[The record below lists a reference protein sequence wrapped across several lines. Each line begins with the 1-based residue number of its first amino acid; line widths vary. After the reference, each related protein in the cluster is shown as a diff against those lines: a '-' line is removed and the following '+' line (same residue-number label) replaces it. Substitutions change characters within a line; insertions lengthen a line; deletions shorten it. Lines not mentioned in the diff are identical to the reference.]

1 MPAFAYR
8 AYLVDGSR
16 ETGVL
21 DASTKQ
27 DAARKLAQQGRRSYH
42 LAPVDGTK
50 QLVRL
55 PGRGALTFM
64 RRVDLSRLF
73 SELSVLL
80 NAGFTVDRA
89 LSAVISGEGNHT
101 RRQQLQ
107 SVLDLTTGGRPI
119 AEAFASL
126 PGITSDVAA
135 LLASGERSGK
145 MAFICQRLADTFE
158 AKAKRRAAI
167 VEALTYPAFL
177 LVVMSGA
184 LVILA
189 TVLVPALEPIFEGS
203 SAAKPFTMKLLSV
216 LGTVFTDYPFVFP
229 LAATIALLLYL
240 FLSRSAGAKALFS
253 RWLLRLP
260 LVGPLVKDTVIA
272 RYLETLSLL
281 LGNGVA
287 MTEAL
292 GLSANVSRQSSLRAS
307 FTAIED
313 DVANGA
319 RLHSAIVKAG
329 IFDNATMSLISLGE
343 DANALP
349 VVLDR
354 AGKMLQ
360 ATLTRRI
367 DTMLKLLTPAL
378 TISLGF
384 LVGSLVISV
393 MTTILSINDLA
404 LK

>member
-8 AYLVDGSR
+8 AYRADGST

-21 DASTKQ
+21 DAPTKQ
-27 DAARKLAQQGRRSYH
+27 DAARKLAQRNCRPYH
-42 LAPVDGTK
+42 LVPVSS
-50 QLVRL
+50 QASRLRL
-55 PGRGALTFM
+55 PGRGALTFT
-64 RRVDLSRLF
+64 RKVDLSSLF

-89 LSAVISGEGNHT
+89 LGAIITGEANPQ

-107 SVLDLTTGGRPI
+107 SVLDLTTGGRPV
-119 AEAFASL
+119 AEAFAGL
-126 PGITSDVAA
+126 PGITPEVAA

-145 MAFICQRLADTFE
+145 MAYICQRLAETFG
-158 AKAKRRAAI
+158 ATAKRRAAI
-167 VEALTYPAFL
+167 VEALAYPAFL
-177 LVVMSGA
+177 LLVMTGA

-203 SAAKPFTMKLLSV
+203 SAPKPFTMRLLSAF
-216 LGTVFTDYPFVFP
+216 GTLFGDYPFVFP
-229 LAATIALLLYL
+229 LAAVMGLLSYL
-240 FLSRSAGAKALFS
+240 LLSRSADARKHIS
-253 RWLLRLP
+253 HWP
-260 LVGPLVKDTVIA
+260 LKIPLIGTLVRDAVVA
-272 RYLETLSLL
+272 RYLETLALL

-292 GLSANVSRQSSLRAS
+292 GLAASVSGESPLAAS
-307 FTAIED
+307 FAAIED
-313 DVANGA
+313 NVANGA
-319 RLHSAIVKAG
+319 RLHGAIVKAG

-343 DANALP
+343 EANTLP

-360 ATLTRRI
+360 LRLMRRI
-367 DTMLKLLTPAL
+367 DTTLKLLTPVL
-378 TISLGF
+378 TISLGL
-384 LVGSLVISV
+384 LVGSLVVSV

-404 LK
+404 LQ

>member
-1 MPAFAYR
+1 MPAYAYR
-8 AYLVDGSR
+8 AYLVDGST

-42 LAPVDGTK
+42 LAPVNGERQ
-50 QLVRL
+50 QLRL
-55 PGRGALTFM
+55 PGRSALTFT

-89 LSAVISGEGNHT
+89 LNAVISGQANHQ

-119 AEAFASL
+119 AEAFAAL

-145 MAFICQRLADTFE
+145 MAYICQRLADTFE
-158 AKAKRRAAI
+158 ATAKRRAAI
-167 VEALTYPAFL
+167 VEALAYPAFL
-177 LVVMSGA
+177 LMVMSGA

-203 SAAKPFTMKLLSV
+203 SAPKPFTMTMLSA
-216 LGTVFTDYPFVFP
+216 LGTVFKDYPFVFP
-229 LAATIALLLYL
+229 LAAVLGLLSYL
-240 FLSRSAGAKALFS
+240 FLSRSAGARKQFS
-253 RWLLRLP
+253 HWLLNIP
-260 LVGPLVKDTVIA
+260 LIGPLVRDAVIA
-272 RYLETLSLL
+272 RYLETLALL

-292 GLSANVSRQSSLRAS
+292 GLAANVSRQSSLAAS
-307 FTAIED
+307 FATIEET
-313 DVANGA
+313 VANGA
-319 RLHSAIVKAG
+319 RLHGAIVKAG
-329 IFDNATMSLISLGE
+329 IFDNATMSLVALGE
-343 DANALP
+343 EANALP

-354 AGKMLQ
+354 AAKMLQ
-360 ATLTRRI
+360 LTLSRRI
-367 DTMLKLLTPAL
+367 DTVLKLLTPAL

-404 LK
+404 LQ

>member
-8 AYLVDGSR
+8 AYLVDGTR

-21 DASTKQ
+21 DALTKQ

-42 LAPVDGTK
+42 LAPVDGEK
-50 QLVRL
+50 QLIRL
-55 PGRGALTFM
+55 PGRSALTFT
-64 RRVDLSRLF
+64 RKVDLSRLF

-80 NAGFTVDRA
+80 NASFTVDRA
-89 LSAVISGEGNHT
+89 LSAVISGENNPA

-126 PGITSDVAA
+126 PGITSDIAA

-145 MAFICQRLADTFE
+145 MAFVCQRLADTFE
-158 AKAKRRAAI
+158 AMAKRRAAI
-167 VEALTYPAFL
+167 IEALTYPAFL

-203 SAAKPFTMKLLSV
+203 SAAKPFTMKMLSA
-216 LGTVFTDYPFVFP
+216 LGTVFSDYPFVFP
-229 LAATIALLLYL
+229 LAATLGLLFYL
-240 FLSRSAGAKALFS
+240 FLSRSAGAKTLLS
-253 RWLLRLP
+253 RWLLKTP
-260 LVGPLVKDTVIA
+260 LIGSLIKDSVIA
-272 RYLETLSLL
+272 RYLETLALL

-292 GLSANVSRQSSLRAS
+292 GLAANVSRQGSLRAS
-307 FTAIED
+307 FVAIED

-319 RLHSAIVKAG
+319 RLHGAIVKAG

-360 ATLTRRI
+360 SALTRRI
-367 DTMLKLLTPAL
+367 DTVLKLLTPVL

-404 LK
+404 LQ

>member
-8 AYLVDGSR
+8 AYLVDGST

-42 LAPVDGTK
+42 LAPVNGERQ
-50 QLVRL
+50 QLRL
-55 PGRGALTFM
+55 PGRSALTFT

-89 LSAVISGEGNHT
+89 LNAVISGEANRQ

-119 AEAFASL
+119 AEAFAGL

-145 MAFICQRLADTFE
+145 MAYICQRLADTFE
-158 AKAKRRAAI
+158 ATAKRRAAI
-167 VEALTYPAFL
+167 VEALAYPAFL
-177 LVVMSGA
+177 LLVMSGA

-203 SAAKPFTMKLLSV
+203 SAPKPFTMTVLSA
-216 LGTVFTDYPFVFP
+216 LGTVFRDYPFVFP
-229 LAATIALLLYL
+229 LAAVLGLLSYL
-240 FLSRSAGAKALFS
+240 FLSRSTGARKQFS
-253 RWLLRLP
+253 HWLLKVP
-260 LVGPLVKDTVIA
+260 LIGALVRDAVVA
-272 RYLETLSLL
+272 RYLETLALL

-292 GLSANVSRQSSLRAS
+292 GLAANVSRQSSLAAS
-307 FTAIED
+307 FASIEET
-313 DVANGA
+313 VANGA
-319 RLHSAIVKAG
+319 RLHGAIVKAG
-329 IFDNATMSLISLGE
+329 IFDNATMSLVSLGE
-343 DANALP
+343 EANALP

-354 AGKMLQ
+354 AAKMLQ
-360 ATLTRRI
+360 LTLSRRI
-367 DTMLKLLTPAL
+367 DTVLKLLTPAL

-404 LK
+404 LQ

>member
-1 MPAFAYR
+1 MPAYAYR
-8 AYLVDGSR
+8 AYLVDGST

-42 LAPVDGTK
+42 LAPVNGERQT
-50 QLVRL
+50 LRL
-55 PGRGALTFM
+55 PGRSALTFT

-89 LSAVISGEGNHT
+89 LNAVISGQANHQ

-119 AEAFASL
+119 AEAFAGL

-145 MAFICQRLADTFE
+145 MAYICQRLADTFE
-158 AKAKRRAAI
+158 ATAKRRAAI
-167 VEALTYPAFL
+167 VEALAYPAFL
-177 LVVMSGA
+177 LMVMSGA

-203 SAAKPFTMKLLSV
+203 SAPKPFTMTMLSA
-216 LGTVFTDYPFVFP
+216 LGTVFRDYPFVFP
-229 LAATIALLLYL
+229 LAAVLGLLSYL
-240 FLSRSAGAKALFS
+240 FLSRSAGARKQFS
-253 RWLLRLP
+253 HWLLNIP
-260 LVGPLVKDTVIA
+260 LIGPLVRDAVIA
-272 RYLETLSLL
+272 RYLETLALL

-292 GLSANVSRQSSLRAS
+292 GLAANVSRQSSLAAS
-307 FTAIED
+307 FATIEET
-313 DVANGA
+313 VANGA
-319 RLHSAIVKAG
+319 RLHGAIVKAG
-329 IFDNATMSLISLGE
+329 IFDNATMSLVALGE
-343 DANALP
+343 EANALP

-354 AGKMLQ
+354 AAKMLQ
-360 ATLTRRI
+360 LTLSRRI
-367 DTMLKLLTPAL
+367 DTVLKLLTPAL

-404 LK
+404 LQ

>member
-8 AYLVDGSR
+8 AYLVDGST

-27 DAARKLAQQGRRSYH
+27 EAARKLAQQGRRSYH
-42 LAPVDGTK
+42 LAPVNGERQ
-50 QLVRL
+50 QLRL
-55 PGRGALTFM
+55 PGRSALTFT

-89 LSAVISGEGNHT
+89 LSAVNSGAPNHQPP
-101 RRQQLQ
+101 QQLQ
-107 SVLDLTTGGRPI
+107 SVLDHTTGGRPV
-119 AEAFASL
+119 AEAFAGM

-145 MAFICQRLADTFE
+145 MAYICQRLADTFE
-158 AKAKRRAAI
+158 ATAKRRAAI
-167 VEALTYPAFL
+167 VEALAYPAFL
-177 LVVMSGA
+177 LLVMSGA

-203 SAAKPFTMKLLSV
+203 SAPKPFTMTMLSA
-216 LGTVFTDYPFVFP
+216 LGTVFRDYPFVFP
-229 LAATIALLLYL
+229 LGAVLALLSYL
-240 FLSRSAGAKALFS
+240 LLSRSADARKRLS
-253 RWLLRLP
+253 HWLLKIP
-260 LVGPLVKDTVIA
+260 LIGPLVKDAVIA
-272 RYLETLSLL
+272 RYLETLALL

-292 GLSANVSRQSSLRAS
+292 GLAAKVSRQSSLAAS
-307 FTAIED
+307 FATIEET
-313 DVANGA
+313 VANGA
-319 RLHSAIVKAG
+319 RLHGAIVKAG
-329 IFDNATMSLISLGE
+329 IFDNATMSLVSLGE
-343 DANALP
+343 EANALP

-354 AGKMLQ
+354 AAKMLQ
-360 ATLTRRI
+360 LTLSRRI
-367 DTMLKLLTPAL
+367 DTVLKLLTPAL

-404 LK
+404 LQ

>member
-8 AYLVDGSR
+8 AYLVDGTR
-16 ETGVL
+16 EAGVL

-42 LAPVDGTK
+42 LAPVNGEK
-50 QLVRL
+50 QLIRL
-55 PGRGALTFM
+55 PGRGALTFT
-64 RRVDLSRLF
+64 RRADLSRLF

-89 LSAVISGEGNHT
+89 LSAVISGQGNHT

-126 PGITSDVAA
+126 PGITSDIAA
-135 LLASGERSGK
+135 LLTSGERSGK
-145 MAFICQRLADTFE
+145 MAFICQRLAETFE

-167 VEALTYPAFL
+167 IEALTYPAFL

-184 LVILA
+184 LIILA
-189 TVLVPALEPIFEGS
+189 TVLVPALEPIFQSS
-203 SAAKPFTMKLLSV
+203 SAAKPFTMTMLSA
-216 LGTVFTDYPFVFP
+216 LGTIFSDYPFVFP
-229 LAATIALLLYL
+229 LAATLGLLFYL
-240 FLSRSAGAKALFS
+240 FLSRSRRAKTLLS
-253 RWLLRLP
+253 RWLLKIP
-260 LVGPLVKDTVIA
+260 LIGSLVKESVIA

-292 GLSANVSRQSSLRAS
+292 GLAANISTQSSLRAS
-307 FTAIED
+307 FAAIED

-319 RLHSAIVKAG
+319 RLHNAIAKAG
-329 IFDNATMSLISLGE
+329 IFDNATTSLISLGE

-360 ATLTRRI
+360 SALTRRI
-367 DTMLKLLTPAL
+367 DTILKLLTPAL
-378 TISLGF
+378 TISLGL

-404 LK
+404 LQ

>member
-16 ETGVL
+16 ESGVL

-42 LAPVDGTK
+42 LAPVDRAK
-50 QLVRL
+50 QFVQL
-55 PGRGALTFM
+55 PGRGALTFT

-167 VEALTYPAFL
+167 VEALTYPTFL

-203 SAAKPFTMKLLSV
+203 TAAKPFTMKLLSA

-229 LAATIALLLYL
+229 LAATAALLFYL

-260 LVGPLVKDTVIA
+260 LIGSLVKDTVIA

-292 GLSANVSRQSSLRAS
+292 GLSANVSRQSSLWAS
-307 FTAIED
+307 FTAIGD

-319 RLHSAIVKAG
+319 RLHSAIVKSG

-360 ATLTRRI
+360 AALTRRI
-367 DTMLKLLTPAL
+367 DAVLKLLTPAL

>member
-8 AYLVDGSR
+8 AYLVDGST

-42 LAPVDGTK
+42 LALVNGDRQ
-50 QLVRL
+50 QLRL
-55 PGRGALTFM
+55 PGRSALTFT

-89 LSAVISGEGNHT
+89 LSAVISGEANNQ

-119 AEAFASL
+119 AEAFAGL

-145 MAFICQRLADTFE
+145 MAYICQRLADTFE
-158 AKAKRRAAI
+158 ATAKRRAAI
-167 VEALTYPAFL
+167 GEALAYPAFL
-177 LVVMSGA
+177 LLVMSGA

-203 SAAKPFTMKLLSV
+203 SAPKPFTMTMLSA
-216 LGTVFTDYPFVFP
+216 LGTVFRDYPFVFP
-229 LAATIALLLYL
+229 LAAVLGLLSYL
-240 FLSRSAGAKALFS
+240 LLSRSTGARKQFS
-253 RWLLRLP
+253 HWLLKIP
-260 LVGPLVKDTVIA
+260 LIGALVRDAVIA
-272 RYLETLSLL
+272 RYLETLALL

-292 GLSANVSRQSSLRAS
+292 GLAANVSRQSSLAAS
-307 FTAIED
+307 FATIEEN
-313 DVANGA
+313 VANGA
-319 RLHSAIVKAG
+319 RLHGAIVKAG
-329 IFDNATMSLISLGE
+329 IFDNATMSLVSLGE
-343 DANALP
+343 EANALP

-354 AGKMLQ
+354 AAKMLQ
-360 ATLTRRI
+360 LTLTRRI
-367 DTMLKLLTPAL
+367 DTVLKLLTPAL

-404 LK
+404 LQ

>member
-8 AYLVDGSR
+8 AYLVDGST

-42 LAPVDGTK
+42 LAPVNGERP
-50 QLVRL
+50 QLRL
-55 PGRGALTFM
+55 PGRSALTFT

-89 LSAVISGEGNHT
+89 LNAVISGQANHQ

-119 AEAFASL
+119 AEAFAGL

-145 MAFICQRLADTFE
+145 MAYICQRLADTFE
-158 AKAKRRAAI
+158 ATAKRRAAI
-167 VEALTYPAFL
+167 VEALAYPAFL
-177 LVVMSGA
+177 LLVMSGA

-203 SAAKPFTMKLLSV
+203 SAPKPFTMTMLSA
-216 LGTVFTDYPFVFP
+216 LGTVFKDYPFVFP
-229 LAATIALLLYL
+229 LAAVLGLLSYL
-240 FLSRSAGAKALFS
+240 FLSRSAGARKQFS
-253 RWLLRLP
+253 HWLLKIP
-260 LVGPLVKDTVIA
+260 LIGALVKDAVIA
-272 RYLETLSLL
+272 RYLETLALL

-292 GLSANVSRQSSLRAS
+292 GLAANVSRQSSLAAS
-307 FTAIED
+307 FATIEET
-313 DVANGA
+313 VANGA
-319 RLHSAIVKAG
+319 RLHGAIVKAG

-343 DANALP
+343 EANALP

-354 AGKMLQ
+354 AAKMLQ
-360 ATLTRRI
+360 LTLTRRI
-367 DTMLKLLTPAL
+367 DTVLKLLTPAL

-404 LK
+404 LQ

>member
-8 AYLVDGSR
+8 AYLVDGTR
-16 ETGVL
+16 ESGVL

-42 LAPVDGTK
+42 LAPVDGAR
-50 QLVRL
+50 QLIRL
-55 PGRGALTFM
+55 PGRGSLTFA

-101 RRQQLQ
+101 RRRQLQ

-203 SAAKPFTMKLLSV
+203 SAAKPFTMKLLSG
-216 LGTVFTDYPFVFP
+216 LGTVFSDYPFVFP
-229 LAATIALLLYL
+229 LAATVALLFYL

-253 RWLLRLP
+253 RWLLRIP
-260 LVGPLVKDTVIA
+260 LIGSLVKDTVIA

-292 GLSANVSRQSSLRAS
+292 GLSANVSRQSSLWAS

-319 RLHSAIVKAG
+319 RLHSAIVKSG

-360 ATLTRRI
+360 ATL
-367 DTMLKLLTPAL
+367 
-378 TISLGF
+378 
-384 LVGSLVISV
+384 
-393 MTTILSINDLA
+393 
-404 LK
+404 

>member
-8 AYLVDGSR
+8 AYLVDGTK

-21 DASTKQ
+21 DALTKQ
-27 DAARKLAQQGRRSYH
+27 DAARRLAQQGRRLYH
-42 LAPVDGTK
+42 LAPADGEK
-50 QLVRL
+50 SFIRL
-55 PGRGALTFM
+55 PGRTALAFT

-80 NAGFTVDRA
+80 NAGFTIDRA
-89 LSAVISGEGNHT
+89 LGAVISGERNQA

-107 SVLDLTTGGRPI
+107 SVLDLTTGGRSI
-119 AEAFASL
+119 AEAFGSL
-126 PGITSDVAA
+126 PGITSDISA

-158 AKAKRRAAI
+158 ATAKRRAAI
-167 VEALTYPAFL
+167 VEALSYPAFL

-203 SAAKPFTMKLLSV
+203 SAPRPFTMTMLAA

-229 LAATIALLLYL
+229 LVAVIGLLIYL
-240 FLSRSAGAKALFS
+240 LMSKSPGARKLLSH
-253 RWLLRLP
+253 WLLKTP
-260 LVGPLVKDTVIA
+260 LIGALVRDSVIA

-281 LGNGVA
+281 LGNGVS

-292 GLSANVSRQSSLRAS
+292 GLAANVSRQTSLRAS
-307 FTAIED
+307 FAAIEE

-319 RLHSAIVKAG
+319 RLHGAIVNAG
-329 IFDNATMSLISLGE
+329 IFNNATTSLISLGE
-343 DANALP
+343 EANALP

-360 ATLTRRI
+360 AALTRRI
-367 DTMLKLLTPAL
+367 DTALKLLTPAL

>member
-8 AYLVDGSR
+8 AYLADGST

-21 DASTKQ
+21 EAPTKQ
-27 DAARKLAQQGRRSYH
+27 DAARKLAQRGRRPYH
-42 LAPVDGTK
+42 LVPASTEAR
-50 QLVRL
+50 QLRL
-55 PGRGALTFM
+55 PGRGALTFT
-64 RRVDLSRLF
+64 RKVDLSSLF

-89 LSAVISGEGNHT
+89 LSAVISGEANHQ

-119 AEAFASL
+119 AEAFAGL
-126 PGITSDVAA
+126 PGITPEVAA

-145 MAFICQRLADTFE
+145 MAYICQRLAETFGTT
-158 AKAKRRAAI
+158 AKRRAAI
-167 VEALTYPAFL
+167 VEALAYPAFL
-177 LVVMSGA
+177 LLVMTGA

-203 SAAKPFTMKLLSV
+203 SAPKPFTMRMLSGF
-216 LGTVFTDYPFVFP
+216 GTLFVDYPFVFP
-229 LAATIALLLYL
+229 LAAVMGLLSYL
-240 FLSRSAGAKALFS
+240 MLSRSADARKHFS
-253 RWLLRLP
+253 HWP
-260 LVGPLVKDTVIA
+260 LKVPLIGTLVRDAVVA
-272 RYLETLSLL
+272 RYLETLALL

-292 GLSANVSRQSSLRAS
+292 GLAASVSGQSPLAAS
-307 FTAIED
+307 FAAIED
-313 DVANGA
+313 NVANGA
-319 RLHSAIVKAG
+319 RLHGAIVKAG

-343 DANALP
+343 EANTLP

-360 ATLTRRI
+360 VRLMRRI
-367 DTMLKLLTPAL
+367 DTALKLLTPAL
-378 TISLGF
+378 TISLGL
-384 LVGSLVISV
+384 LVGSLVVSV

-404 LK
+404 LQ

>member
-8 AYLVDGSR
+8 AYLVDGST
-16 ETGVL
+16 ESGVL

-27 DAARKLAQQGRRSYH
+27 EAARKLAQQGRRSYH
-42 LAPVDGTK
+42 LAPVSSDRP
-50 QLVRL
+50 QLRL
-55 PGRGALTFM
+55 PGRSALTFT
-64 RRVDLSRLF
+64 RKVDLSRLF

-89 LSAVISGEGNHT
+89 LGAVIAGEANRQ

-119 AEAFASL
+119 AEAFAAL

-145 MAFICQRLADTFE
+145 MAYICQRLADTFE
-158 AKAKRRAAI
+158 ATAKRRAAI
-167 VEALTYPAFL
+167 GEALAYPAFL
-177 LVVMSGA
+177 LSVMSGA

-203 SAAKPFTMKLLSV
+203 SAPKPFTMKMLSV
-216 LGTVFTDYPFVFP
+216 FGTVFRDYPFVFP
-229 LAATIALLLYL
+229 LAAVLGLLSYL
-240 FLSRSAGAKALFS
+240 VLSRSAGARKQFSHAVLKIPLIGALV
-253 RWLLRLP
+253 R
-260 LVGPLVKDTVIA
+260 DAVIA
-272 RYLETLSLL
+272 RYLETLALL

-292 GLSANVSRQSSLRAS
+292 GLAANVSRQSSLAAS
-307 FTAIED
+307 FASIED
-313 DVANGA
+313 NVANGA
-319 RLHSAIVKAG
+319 RLHGAVVKAG
-329 IFDNATMSLISLGE
+329 IFDHATMSLVSLGE
-343 DANALP
+343 EANALP

-354 AGKMLQ
+354 AAKMLQ
-360 ATLTRRI
+360 LTLTRRI
-367 DTMLKLLTPAL
+367 DTVLKLLTPAL

-404 LK
+404 LQ

>member
-8 AYLVDGSR
+8 AYLVDGTR

-42 LAPVDGTK
+42 LAPVDGGK
-50 QLVRL
+50 QHIRL
-55 PGRGALTFM
+55 PWRGALTFT
-64 RRVDLSRLF
+64 RQVDLSRLF

-89 LSAVISGEGNHT
+89 LSAVISEEGNRT
-101 RRQQLQ
+101 RSQQLQ
-107 SVLDLTTGGRPI
+107 SVLDLTAGGRPI

-126 PGITSDVAA
+126 PGITSDIAA
-135 LLASGERSGK
+135 LLTSGERSGK
-145 MAFICQRLADTFE
+145 MAFICQRLADSFE

-167 VEALTYPAFL
+167 IEALTYPAFL

-203 SAAKPFTMKLLSV
+203 SATKPFTMTMLSA
-216 LGTVFTDYPFVFP
+216 LGTVFADYPFVFP
-229 LAATIALLLYL
+229 LAVTIGLLVYL
-240 FLSRSAGAKALFS
+240 FLSRSAGAKALLS
-253 RWLLRLP
+253 RWLLKIP
-260 LVGPLVKDTVIA
+260 LVGSLVKDSVIA

-292 GLSANVSRQSSLRAS
+292 GLSANISTQTSLRAS
-307 FTAIED
+307 FAAIED

-319 RLHSAIVKAG
+319 RLHNAIAKAG
-329 IFDNATMSLISLGE
+329 IFDNATTSLISLGE

-354 AGKMLQ
+354 AGKILQ
-360 ATLTRRI
+360 SALTRRI
-367 DTMLKLLTPAL
+367 DTILKLLTPAL
-378 TISLGF
+378 TISLGL

-404 LK
+404 LQ

>member
-8 AYLVDGSR
+8 AYLVDGST

-21 DASTKQ
+21 YASTKQ

-42 LAPVDGTK
+42 LAPVNGERQ
-50 QLVRL
+50 QLRL
-55 PGRGALTFM
+55 PGRSALTFT

-89 LSAVISGEGNHT
+89 LSAVISGETNHQ

-107 SVLDLTTGGRPI
+107 SVLDHTTGGRPI
-119 AEAFASL
+119 AEAFAGL

-145 MAFICQRLADTFE
+145 MAYICQRLADTFE
-158 AKAKRRAAI
+158 ATAKRRAAI
-167 VEALTYPAFL
+167 VEALAYPAFL
-177 LVVMSGA
+177 LLVMSGA

-203 SAAKPFTMKLLSV
+203 SGPKPFTMTMLSA
-216 LGTVFTDYPFVFP
+216 LGTVFRDYPFVFP
-229 LAATIALLLYL
+229 LAAVLALLSYL
-240 FLSRSAGAKALFS
+240 LLSRSAGARKRLS
-253 RWLLRLP
+253 HWLLKIP
-260 LVGPLVKDTVIA
+260 LIGALVKDAVIA
-272 RYLETLSLL
+272 RYLETLALL

-292 GLSANVSRQSSLRAS
+292 GLAARVSRQNSLAAS
-307 FTAIED
+307 FATIEET
-313 DVANGA
+313 VANGA
-319 RLHSAIVKAG
+319 RLHGAIVKVG
-329 IFDNATMSLISLGE
+329 IFDNATMSLVSLGE

-354 AGKMLQ
+354 AAKMLQ
-360 ATLTRRI
+360 LTLSRRI
-367 DTMLKLLTPAL
+367 DTVLKLLTPAL

-404 LK
+404 LQ

>member
-8 AYLVDGSR
+8 AYLVDGTR

-42 LAPVDGTK
+42 LAPVGGEK
-50 QLVRL
+50 QLIRL
-55 PGRGALTFM
+55 PGRGALTFT
-64 RRVDLSRLF
+64 RQVDLSRLF

-80 NAGFTVDRA
+80 NAGFMVDRA
-89 LSAVISGEGNHT
+89 LSAVISGERNHT

-107 SVLDLTTGGRPI
+107 SVLDLTTGGRPL

-126 PGITSDVAA
+126 PGITSDIAA
-135 LLASGERSGK
+135 LLTSGERSGK

-158 AKAKRRAAI
+158 AKAKRRTAI
-167 VEALTYPAFL
+167 IEALTYPAFL

-184 LVILA
+184 LIILA
-189 TVLVPALEPIFEGS
+189 TVLVPALEPIFQSS
-203 SAAKPFTMKLLSV
+203 SAAKPFTMTMLSA
-216 LGTVFTDYPFVFP
+216 LGTIFSDYPFVFP
-229 LAATIALLLYL
+229 LAATLGLLFYL
-240 FLSRSAGAKALFS
+240 FLSRSWRTKALLS
-253 RWLLRLP
+253 RWLLRIP
-260 LVGPLVKDTVIA
+260 LIGSLVKESVIA

-292 GLSANVSRQSSLRAS
+292 GLSANISTQSSLRAS
-307 FTAIED
+307 FAAIED

-319 RLHSAIVKAG
+319 RLHNAIIKSS
-329 IFDNATMSLISLGE
+329 IFDNATTSLISLGE

-360 ATLTRRI
+360 SALTRRI
-367 DTMLKLLTPAL
+367 DRILKLLTPAL
-378 TISLGF
+378 TISLGL

-404 LK
+404 LQ